1 MNVIEIIKEKKLVP
15 VIKID
20 ELETTV
26 PLLRALQ
33 KGGIKVAEI
42 TYRTACAQ
50 EAIKT
55 AIENFPI
62 MAIGAGTV
70 VNDKQAE
77 QALRLGVKFV
87 VSPGFDEKIALRCK
101 DNLVPYFGGCV
112 TPTEIMRA
120 MDLGFDIVKFFP
132 AQAMGGLKTMPCR
145 TFSQC

>member
-50 EAIKT
+50 EAIR
-55 AIENFPI
+55 P
-62 MAIGAGTV
+62 
-70 VNDKQAE
+70 
-77 QALRLGVKFV
+77 
-87 VSPGFDEKIALRCK
+87 P
-101 DNLVPYFGGCV
+101 
-112 TPTEIMRA
+112 
-120 MDLGFDIVKFFP
+120 
-132 AQAMGGLKTMPCR
+132 
-145 TFSQC
+145 